1 MLTIPIYNMML
12 LPDVTFFFRKDALPE
27 GRLTQE
33 NVGEN
38 ILFLMLKDDKEQK
51 ELTRDDV
58 YPIGISGKIESI
70 DDGGNVRITAQ
81 DRVEVQDFEVENG
94 EIKASAVIRPDV
106 DDLPRQEEA
115 EHFGQLKNDL
125 LQFIRGFQWGV
136 WARGLILQWK
146 NLNETLCALSAYLNL
161 TWEEKYGIL
170 ETDSRRSRME
180 KIEQAFYDFM

>member
-38 ILFLMLKDDKEQK
+38 ILFLMLKDDKEHK

-81 DRVEVQDFEVENG
+81 ERVEVQDFEINAG
-94 EIKASAVIRPDV
+94 EIEASAVIRPDV
-106 DDLPRQEEA
+106 DDLSRQEEG
-115 EHFGQLKNDL
+115 EHFNQLKNDL

-136 WARGLILQWK
+136 WGQRPDSPV
-146 NLNETLCALSAYLNL
+146 EESERDALRPVRIPESDLGR
-161 TWEEKYGIL
+161 EVR
-170 ETDSRRSRME
+170 DSGDGFPQGPDGEDR
-180 KIEQAFYDFM
+180 AGHL